1 MSATLPEVGQ
11 MISETIAPLGLDLHE
26 PEKFWGVW
34 QFPECR
40 FTHFGLGPPGSG
52 TSWILLCISE
62 AVANAYIG
70 VDAAQNERTRADYE
84 ARELTLPEAF
94 EEARSQPLP
103 IVYSTGHVYGNVG
116 GVAVFSFNRGRFCIT
131 DLFSI

>member
-1 MSATLPEVGQ
+1 MSGTVLGAGSQT
-11 MISETIAPLGLDLHE
+11 SETIAPLGLDQHE

-34 QFPECR
+34 QFPENR

-52 TSWILLCISE
+52 TSWILLCVSE

-84 ARELTLPEAF
+84 PRQLSLPEAF
-94 EEARSQPLP
+94 DEARGQPLP
-103 IVYSTGHVYGNVG
+103 IVYSTGEVYGNIG
-116 GVAVFSFNRGRFCIT
+116 GVAVFSFNRGRFCIS